1 MSDVEDN
8 IEETPHRE
16 SKKAEFFK
24 DVDCSPKEN
33 GKKTKAKPKREVIMT
48 WGKYKGKLVKDV
60 LEFDEK
66 YASWIY
72 RQEFVKKFE
81 DIYKILDDYFSELP
95 PEITVKKNKK

>member
-8 IEETPHRE
+8 IEETSHRE

-24 DVDCSPKEN
+24 DVEQS
-33 GKKTKAKPKREVIMT
+33 KKVKAKPKKEVIMT
-48 WGKYKGKLVKDV
+48 WGKYKGKLVKDI

-81 DIYKILDDYFSELP
+81 DIYKILDDYFSEMP
-95 PEITVKKNKK
+95 PEIVVKKSKK

>member
-8 IEETPHRE
+8 VEETSHRE

-24 DVDCSPKEN
+24 DIEQS
-33 GKKTKAKPKREVIMT
+33 KKTKAKPKKEVIMT
-48 WGKYKGKLVKDV
+48 WGKYKGKLFKDI

-95 PEITVKKNKK
+95 PEIAVKKIKK